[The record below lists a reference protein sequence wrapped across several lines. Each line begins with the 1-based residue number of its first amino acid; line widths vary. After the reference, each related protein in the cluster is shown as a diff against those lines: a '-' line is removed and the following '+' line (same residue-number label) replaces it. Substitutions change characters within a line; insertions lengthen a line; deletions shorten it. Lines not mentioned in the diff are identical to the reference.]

1 MKRRN
6 FLKNITAGVAIPSL
20 IGGMGVRAY
29 AASPFSRLL
38 NAFSTDTDH
47 VLVLIQLNGGNDGL
61 NTVVPIDQYDR
72 LYNGRSNVILPE
84 NSLLPLTGS
93 PTLGL
98 HPALQGFRSL
108 YDEGKLRIVQNVG
121 YPDQSYSHFRST
133 DIWMSGAGAD
143 EYFPSGWAGR
153 YLAYEYPNFP
163 ADYPNPDMP
172 HPLAV
177 EIGNSMSLSLMGPQ
191 SGMGFVI
198 PNADAFYQLLA
209 GVQDPAPNT
218 PAGEQ
223 LAHIR
228 LIAQQS
234 RVYGQAIIDASG
246 KVTNQQAYP
255 DTTLANRL
263 KIVSRLIAGGL
274 KTRLYVVSY
283 DGIGSFD
290 THDTQV
296 DPDDHTKG
304 EHADLLRELGD
315 AVKAFCDDLQ
325 FLGAADRVTGL
336 TFSEFGR
343 RIASNFSGG
352 TDHGEAAP
360 VFMFGKPVAGGVLG
374 NNPQIPQFPTANDAM
389 PLEFDFR
396 SIYASVLRDWFC
408 VPQDDIPN
416 VLLHDFPYLNLFD
429 SSLPCVSTAV
439 HDANQAAGKALLTAW
454 PNPFTS
460 GLTLEYETAGG
471 LTLIQLLD
479 TSGKVVATPV
489 NRWQPKGKY
498 QEYWEGA
505 DLPAGTYFCRLLNN
519 GRHQTKTVVKS
530 R

>member
-20 IGGMGVRAY
+20 FNGIGVRAY
-29 AASPFSRLL
+29 AASPFSSLL
-38 NAFSTDTDH
+38 NAFTTDTDH
-47 VLVLIQLNGGNDGL
+47 VLVLIYLNGGNDGL
-61 NTVVPIDQYDR
+61 NTVVPLDQYDR

-84 NSLLPLTGS
+84 NSLLPLNGA

-98 HPALQGFRSL
+98 HPALAGFRDL
-108 YDEGKLRIVQNVG
+108 YDAGQLRIVQNVG
-121 YPDQSYSHFRST
+121 YPNQSYSHFRST
-133 DIWMSGAGAD
+133 DIWMSGSDAD
-143 EYFPSGWAGR
+143 EYIPNGWAGR

-163 ADYPNPDMP
+163 AGYPNPDMP

-177 EIGNSMSLSLMGPQ
+177 EIGYAMSLTLMGPQ

-198 PNADAFYQLLA
+198 SSADDFYKLLD
-209 GVQDPAPNT
+209 GVQSPVPNT

-223 LAHIR
+223 LAHVR

-234 RVYGQAIIDASG
+234 RVYGQAVVDAAA
-246 KVTNQQAYP
+246 KVTSQKPYP

-263 KIVSRLIAGGL
+263 KVISRLIAGGL
-274 KTRLYVVSY
+274 KTRLYVVGF

-290 THDTQV
+290 THDSQV

-304 EHADLLRELGD
+304 EHADLLQELGD

-325 FLGAADRVTGL
+325 FQGVADRVTGL

-360 VFMFGKPVAGGVLG
+360 VFVFGKPVAGGVLG
-374 NNPQIPQFPTANDAM
+374 SNPQIPQFPTANDSMAM
-389 PLEFDFR
+389 EYDFR
-396 SIYASVLRDWFC
+396 SVYASVLRDWFC
-408 VPQDDIPN
+408 VPQEDIPSIMLN
-416 VLLHDFPYLNLFD
+416 DLPYVDLFQQG
-429 SSLPCVSTAV
+429 LPCVTTAV
-439 HDANQAAGKALLTAW
+439 HDAHQAAGQTLLTAW
-454 PNPFTS
+454 PNPFSS

-471 LTLIQLLD
+471 LTLVQVLD
-479 TSGKVVATPV
+479 ASGKVIATPV

-498 QEYWEGA
+498 QEYWDAPG
-505 DLPAGTYFCRLLNN
+505 LPAGTYFCRLINN
-519 GRHQTKTVVKS
+519 GRQQTKTVVK